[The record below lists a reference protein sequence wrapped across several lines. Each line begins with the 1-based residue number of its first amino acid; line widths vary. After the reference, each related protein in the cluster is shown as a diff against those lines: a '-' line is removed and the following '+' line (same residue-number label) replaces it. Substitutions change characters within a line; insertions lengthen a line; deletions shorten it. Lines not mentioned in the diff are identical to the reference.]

1 MLTDRQLLI
10 LKAIVDNYVTNA
22 EPVGSRSISKR
33 DDVTFSPATIR
44 NEMSDLEELGFL
56 EKPHSSA
63 GRIPSQKGYRYY
75 VDHLISPSKLTKNE
89 VSDIQ
94 SILANR
100 FDEIEQVIQESAKV
114 LSSLT
119 SYTSIVIG
127 PEVFESRLRQLQ
139 LIPISETQAVVII
152 VTDTGHVENQTVHFP
167 GKLDGSELEK
177 VVNILNEKL
186 RGIPMVQ
193 LQEKLSLE
201 ISNVLKKYIT
211 QYESMI
217 DMLQDVFQR
226 HQHEKVF
233 YGGKTNILSQPEFH
247 DVERV
252 RNILDIFEEDK
263 LVSKLFRSAENG
275 LTIKIGEENHFE
287 PFSDCTIITATYSLD
302 GKHMGTVGI
311 LGPTRMEYPRVIS
324 IMDYLSK
331 DMTKLLTA
339 WNHRKSE

>member
-1 MLTDRQLLI
+1 MLTERQLMI
-10 LKAIVDNYVTNA
+10 LKAIVNDYITNA
-22 EPVGSRSISKR
+22 EPVGSRSVSKR
-33 DDVTFSPATIR
+33 EDINYSPATIR

-75 VDHLISPSKLTKNE
+75 VDHLLSPSKLSKRDM
-89 VSDIQ
+89 SDIQ
-94 SILANR
+94 TMLTNR
-100 FDEIEQVIQESAKV
+100 FNEFEQVIQQAAKV
-114 LSSLT
+114 LSNLT
-119 SYTSIVIG
+119 SYTSIVLG
-127 PEVFESRLRQLQ
+127 PEVFESTLRQIQ
-139 LIPISETQAVVII
+139 LIPISDNQAVVII

-167 GKLDGSELEK
+167 GTLESSELEK
-177 VVNILNEKL
+177 VVNILNKRLRGVPLVQLKEKL
-186 RGIPMVQ
+186 T
-193 LQEKLSLE
+193 EE
-201 ISNVLKKYIT
+201 ISSILKQYIN
-211 QYESMI
+211 QYESTVE
-217 DMLQDVFQR
+217 MLLEVFR
-226 HQHEKVF
+226 THQNEKVF

-252 RNILDIFEEDK
+252 RNILNIFEEDA
-263 LVSKLFRSAENG
+263 LVSKLFRSDDHG

-287 PFSDCTIITATYSLD
+287 PFADCTIITATYSLD

-339 WNHRKSE
+339 WYQKNS